1 MPEMKLPS
9 DEHPITIVATPGRV
23 RGMFNGHLIVDSAG
37 ALTLKEASYKA
48 VQYIPRDDVSMAFL
62 HRTEHRTYC
71 PYKGYASYFSL
82 VMDGEIA
89 ENAVWSYEEPY
100 PAMSAIAGALAF
112 YPNHVEIYQLDQPH
126 ASTDGRRPR
135 SPPAKDP
142 NPRPPKRC
150 NCLHRRPF
158 ARRWATC

>member
-9 DEHPITIVATPGRV
+9 EEHPITIVATPGRV

-62 HRTEHRTYC
+62 HPTGHRTYC

-112 YPNHVEIYQLDQPH
+112 YPNHVEVYQLDEPH
-126 ASTDGRRPR
+126 ASTDEAILHTDSGSGRSQREHWQANVTGPD
-135 SPPAKDP
+135 DP
-142 NPRPPKRC
+142 NP
-150 NCLHRRPF
+150 L
-158 ARRWATC
+158 AR